1 MVISISERLFSK
13 EVLEAKT
20 PVLVHFWAPWCGVCR
35 LVEPVLTR
43 LQAEWQD
50 SLKVVGFNADQ
61 SLKVANAYRLR
72 TLPTLI
78 LFEGGKIRHRLEGFH
93 STDDLHRQL
102 EAFYLNETLNSSSYS
117 LEEPK
122 LPIIADN
129 NTHQLT
135 V

>member
-1 MVISISERLFSK
+1 MVLSITESLFSK

-43 LQAEWQD
+43 LQAEWEG
-50 SLKVVGFNADQ
+50 SLKVVGLNADQ
-61 SLKVANAYRLR
+61 SLKLANAYRLR

-78 LFEGGKIRHRLEGFH
+78 LFEEGQIRHRLEGFH
-93 STDDLHRQL
+93 SSDDLHRQL
-102 EAFYLNETLNSSSYS
+102 EAFYLKDSFTSSPFAPEETKTYSVTDSS
-117 LEEPK
+117 
-122 LPIIADN
+122 
-129 NTHQLT
+129 TRQLT